1 VPSNIPAVTGAQ
13 VVKALQRAG
22 FTVVRINGS
31 HHMMRHRDGRGAV
44 IPVHGSKD
52 LLPGLMRS
60 ILRTVRMT
68 LDEFHKLL

>member
-1 VPSNIPAVTGAQ
+1 MVTGAQ

-22 FTVVRINGS
+22 FTVVRVNGS
-31 HHMMRHRDGRGAV
+31 HHMMRHPDGRGAV
-44 IPVHGSKD
+44 VPAHSGKD

-68 LDEFHKLL
+68 PDEFRKLL